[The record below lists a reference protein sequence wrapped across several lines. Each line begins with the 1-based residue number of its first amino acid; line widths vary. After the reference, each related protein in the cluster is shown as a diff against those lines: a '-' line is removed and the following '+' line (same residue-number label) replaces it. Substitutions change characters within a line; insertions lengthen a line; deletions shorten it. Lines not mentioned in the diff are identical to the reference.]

1 MRTII
6 STPDAPAAIGPY
18 SQAVRCGNL
27 LFASGQIPLRPD
39 GTMVEGDIKAQM
51 RQVLE
56 NLAAVLR
63 AAGSSPARVVKVTVF
78 MIDLGEFQAMNE
90 VYAGFFDDHPPAR
103 ATVQVAALPRGA
115 RVEIE
120 LIAESEAWA
129 GR

>member
-18 SQAVRCGNL
+18 SQAVRCGHL

-39 GTMVEGDIKAQM
+39 GTMVAGDIRVQT

-63 AAGSSPARVVKVTVF
+63 AAGSSPAQVVKATVF
-78 MIDLGEFQAMNE
+78 MVDLGEFQAMNE
-90 VYAGFFDDHPPAR
+90 VYAEYFDDHPPAR

-120 LIAESEAWA
+120 LIAESDAWA
-129 GR
+129 SR

>member
-39 GTMVEGDIKAQM
+39 GTMLEGDIKAQT

-56 NLAAVLR
+56 NLSAVLR
-63 AAGSSPARVVKVTVF
+63 AAGSSPARVVKTTVF
-78 MIDLGEFQAMNE
+78 MLDLGEFQAMNG
-90 VYAGFFDDHPPAR
+90 VYAEFFGDQPPAR
-103 ATVQVAALPRGA
+103 ATVEVAALPRCA

-120 LIAESEAWA
+120 LIAESDTWA
-129 GR
+129 SR